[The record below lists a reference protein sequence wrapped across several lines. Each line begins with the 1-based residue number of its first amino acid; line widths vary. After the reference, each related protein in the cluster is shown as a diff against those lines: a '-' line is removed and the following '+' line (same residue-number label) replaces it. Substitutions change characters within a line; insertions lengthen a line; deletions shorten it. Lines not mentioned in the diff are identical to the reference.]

1 MTDRQ
6 VDRQNKCDQKSSLE
20 SCKLKNIVKVYNLFH
35 FKL

>member
-6 VDRQNKCDQKSSLE
+6 VDRQNKCDQKSSLD
-20 SCKLKNIVKVYNLFH
+20 KLKNIVKVYNLFY